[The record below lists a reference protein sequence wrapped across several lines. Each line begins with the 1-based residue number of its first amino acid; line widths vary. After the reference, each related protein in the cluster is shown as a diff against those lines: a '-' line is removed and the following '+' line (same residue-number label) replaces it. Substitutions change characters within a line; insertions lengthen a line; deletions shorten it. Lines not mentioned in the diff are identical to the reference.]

1 MTDTV
6 SREKRSEIMRAV
18 KSVATTPE
26 RLVKQA
32 LAEKGIILDPSL
44 TILPGKP
51 DVVISKRRTAIFV
64 HGCFW
69 HGHSCGRCRIPKTHR
84 GYWVQK
90 IRRNVARDRRMI
102 RSLRRM
108 GWHVYTVWECQ
119 LHRAI
124 IATTIDRL
132 CGRLR
137 NRKKIC
143 RRFTCRA

>member
-26 RLVKQA
+26 RVVKQA
-32 LAEKGIILDPSL
+32 LADKGIVVDRSSTL
-44 TILPGKP
+44 LPGHP
-51 DVVISKRRTAIFV
+51 DVVISKKKAAIFV

-69 HGHSCGRCRIPKTHR
+69 HGHSCGRCRIPKSHR
-84 GYWVQK
+84 DYWVHK
-90 IRRNVARDRRMI
+90 IRRNVIRDSRTS

-119 LHRAI
+119 LRRVVI
-124 IATTIDRL
+124 KTTINRL

-137 NRKKIC
+137 NLNRIC
-143 RRFTCRA
+143 PWLIS